1 MKRGTSGGY
10 EDPGTF
16 GPDRRVVCANNGC
29 LKKFD
34 FSLKTKWHEDSQ
46 FSEIQSAQTV
56 RDPVQKKKKNLTSPH
71 HCDCGLKTGLIIYS
85 TLTYANMLNY
95 LYVTA

>member
-1 MKRGTSGGY
+1 M
-10 EDPGTF
+10 
-16 GPDRRVVCANNGC
+16 VCANNGC

-46 FSEIQSAQTV
+46 FSEIQSVQTG
-56 RDPVQKKKKNLTSPH
+56 RDPVQKKKKSDESPS
-71 HCDCGLKTGLIIYS
+71 LRLRSKNGLIIYS